1 MKKLVSAMLLCLPL
15 SAFAAAP
22 PAPPPPP
29 GPPHPPGERRME
41 RMERFERELTPE
53 QRERMEKH
61 ARLQR
66 VLGLAEE
73 LDLSSA
79 EALKLDEVL
88 RRYDERRKPLRQQVS
103 ESAKTLEKAS
113 EGDQAALGGVDQAA
127 QRIFDARA
135 QMAQI
140 DRDMFAEL
148 SKGLKPQQKAKM
160 AVYFAKFDNANT
172 ERRVII
178 RKRLHGGGDDGPH
191 GMPGEHRMERREKF
205 RILAPPGSG
214 GAGEHELELER

>member
-1 MKKLVSAMLLCLPL
+1 M
-15 SAFAAAP
+15 
-22 PAPPPPP
+22 
-29 GPPHPPGERRME
+29 ERME
-41 RMERFERELTPE
+41 RMERFERELSPE
-53 QRERMEKH
+53 QRERMERH

-88 RRYDERRKPLRQQVS
+88 RRFDERRKPLRQQVS
-103 ESAKTLEKAS
+103 DSAKTLEKAS

-135 QMAQI
+135 QMAQL
-140 DRDMFAEL
+140 DKEMFSEL

-172 ERRVII
+172 ERRVLI
-178 RKRLHGGGDDGPH
+178 RKRLHGGDDGPHGPH

-205 RILAPPGSG
+205 RMIAPPGG
-214 GAGEHELELER
+214 GEHEIEIER